1 MFGKNEVI
9 KSNYIISKNEGKSV
23 VFNHENRQ
31 NIMTIGKN
39 EVEKSMEL
47 IEKIGGDKE
56 VLKLIENIDK
66 YHFMFKRKKKGNYYF
81 IKFLIP

>member
-39 EVEKSMEL
+39 EVEKVWNSL
-47 IEKIGGDKE
+47 
-56 VLKLIENIDK
+56 
-66 YHFMFKRKKKGNYYF
+66 RK
-81 IKFLIP
+81 

>member
-1 MFGKNEVI
+1 
-9 KSNYIISKNEGKSV
+9 
-23 VFNHENRQ
+23 
-31 NIMTIGKN
+31 
-39 EVEKSMEL
+39 MEL